1 MDPHWISSLQGTHYS
16 TTPQHEHHLN
26 NSNLNPSLCLL
37 STFTNG
43 ARRWCNI
50 PTVMAVKFV
59 AACRKRQRV
68 RGGHWHSQR
77 IHSSKL
83 RLSQRTQN
91 WVCTQLDGPVDQHAN
106 QWEEWSAWC
115 RQRGERPR
123 MASSLSH
130 TRRCVAAIGFGAAPH
145 YNLIT
150 IHLLWQ
156 DCVKAPPRLVPPRRR
171 EIKLADAQ
179 LKHFTFLQGR
189 HSSPFTSEPERACI
203 NVEVFINGV
212 KINASLKSIATWE
225 PVHRLPIDWPTLI
238 SLIHLIAPDVFFFFS
253 LRNWRLVVFSWV
265 LRLEF
270 YYSSSRFLC
279 CFHIMLP
286 PEGTQPWTS
295 SVRTSLS
302 VISTAPNI
310 WWTSSFSGWN
320 GSESHPQ

>member
-1 MDPHWISSLQGTHYS
+1 
-16 TTPQHEHHLN
+16 
-26 NSNLNPSLCLL
+26 
-37 STFTNG
+37 
-43 ARRWCNI
+43 
-50 PTVMAVKFV
+50 
-59 AACRKRQRV
+59 
-68 RGGHWHSQR
+68 
-77 IHSSKL
+77 
-83 RLSQRTQN
+83 
-91 WVCTQLDGPVDQHAN
+91 
-106 QWEEWSAWC
+106 
-115 RQRGERPR
+115 

-179 LKHFTFLQGR
+179 LKHFTFLRGR

-225 PVHRLPIDWPTLI
+225 PVHRLPIDRPTLI
-238 SLIHLIAPDVFFFFS
+238 SLIHLIAPDVLFFFRS

-270 YYSSSRFLC
+270 YYFL
-279 CFHIMLP
+279 I
-286 PEGTQPWTS
+286 
-295 SVRTSLS
+295 SLS
-302 VISTAPNI
+302 LLFSYHASTGGDATLDLQRENI
-310 WWTSSFSGWN
+310 PVCHFH
-320 GSESHPQ
+320 GSEYLVDLVIFWVKWQ